1 MEQNQQEHQHL
12 NGQVLH
18 VVATVAEKIDHLRE
32 GAAGSLG
39 SAAATVRSTAARG
52 ISAIDNISEGTATR
66 LDSTAEFIRDFSAVE
81 SMRAMVRRSPGIAL
95 GIGLSAGLLVGFCL
109 RRHSP
114 PAV

>member
-1 MEQNQQEHQHL
+1 MEQSQHEHQHL

-18 VVATVAEKIDHLRE
+18 VVETVAEKIDHFRE

-39 SAAATVRSTAARG
+39 SAAASVRSTAARG
-52 ISAIDNISEGTATR
+52 ISAIDNISEGTASR
-66 LDSTAEFIRDFSAVE
+66 LDSTADFIRDFSAVE
-81 SMRAMVRRSPGIAL
+81 SLRGMVRRSPGIAL
-95 GIGLSAGLLVGFCL
+95 GIGLGAGVIVGLCL

>member
-1 MEQNQQEHQHL
+1 MEQNQHEHQHL

-18 VVATVAEKIDHLRE
+18 VVETFSEKMDHFRE

-52 ISAIDNISEGTATR
+52 ISAIDNISRGTASK
-66 LDSTAEFIRDFSAVE
+66 LDSTADFVRDFSAVE
-81 SMRAMVRRSPGIAL
+81 SLRSVVRRSPGVAM
-95 GIGLSAGLLVGFCL
+95 GIGLGTGVLVGLLL
-109 RRHSP
+109 RRHGP